1 MDWVSVGATAL
12 QTHSQIQAGKAA
24 AHQAELL
31 ARQREKDAL
40 AAQVEAQ
47 QVAAQERKKSRYLR
61 SRALAVAGASGAG
74 VSDSTITNILT
85 GIDTEG
91 EMNAL
96 NALWSGDQTAQ
107 AYRAGARM
115 ARAEGKAA
123 KRAGYLGGAVTA
135 LRGGMEFAED
145 NPTFFK
151 KYGGDKAASIA
162 EGEWDVLDDTLY
174 GNEELGRFGRRHR
187 LMGGY

>member
-1 MDWVSVGATAL
+1 MDWVSVGTTAL
-12 QTHSQIQAGKAA
+12 QVHGQIQAGKAQ

-47 QVAAQERKKSRYLR
+47 QVASQERKKTRYLR

-74 VSDSTITNILT
+74 VSDLTINNILT

-96 NALWSGDQTAQ
+96 NALWSGDQTAE
-107 AYRAGARM
+107 AYRSGAEM
-115 ARAEGKAA
+115 ARAEGRAA

-135 LRGGMEFAED
+135 LQGGLDFAEN
-145 NPTFFK
+145 NPSFFK
-151 KYGGDKAASIA
+151 KYGGDRASSIV
-162 EGEWDVLDDTLY
+162 EGEWDVLDTDFDAVSMRRT
-174 GNEELGRFGRRHR
+174 GRRNR
-187 LMGGY
+187 LMGDY